1 MQDPLLERIPPQSI
15 EAEQS
20 VLGALLI
27 SADALVRVSEI
38 LKPESFYRHAHATLY
53 ETILRVAERGEPVDL
68 VTVSTD
74 LRTANRLDEIGGY
87 TYLMDL
93 AASIPTAAN
102 AEYYARIV
110 EEKAALRALI
120 TGGTKIVELGYSQ
133 TQKLDETI
141 DEAERIIF
149 DVAQGR
155 RTSKDISHIKD
166 ILRDTFET
174 IEHRY
179 ENQDNVMGYA
189 TGYYDLD
196 YMMSGLHS
204 SDMIVLA
211 ARPAMGKTSF
221 ALNLAQNIAKLN
233 NLPVM
238 VFSLEMSKEQLA
250 QRLICSEAR
259 INAHRIKTGFLSE
272 TDWPKLTE
280 AIGSL
285 ASSPI
290 YIDDTPAITVM
301 EVRGKARR
309 LKALEKKELGL
320 IVIDYLQLMSGGGSS
335 SDGNRVQEISAISRN
350 LKALARELN
359 VPIIALSQL
368 SRAVESRTDKRP
380 MLSDLRES
388 GAIEQ
393 DADIVMFIYRDEYYN
408 QESLDKNVAEVIL
421 AKHRNGPVGTVK
433 LFFEKEHTRF
443 ENLTAQPTMAEPA

>member
-1 MQDPLLERIPPQSI
+1 MSDPLLERIPPQSI

-27 SADALVRVSEI
+27 SSDALVRVSEI
-38 LKPESFYRHAHATLY
+38 LKPESFYRHAHGMLY
-53 ETILRVAERGEPVDL
+53 KTILDVAGRGEPVDL
-68 VTVSTD
+68 VTITAE
-74 LRTANRLDEIGGY
+74 LRKTQQLDAVGGY
-87 TYLMDL
+87 SYLMDL

-102 AEYYARIV
+102 ADYYARLV
-110 EEKAALRALI
+110 EEKAILRQLI
-120 TGGTKIVELGYSQ
+120 TGGTKVVELGY
-133 TQKLDETI
+133 TQELSLDETI

-155 RTSKDISHIKD
+155 RQSKDISHIKD
-166 ILRDTFET
+166 ILQETFET

-179 ENQDNVMGYA
+179 ENQDNVMGYG
-189 TGYYDLD
+189 TDYYDLD
-196 YMMSGLHS
+196 YMMSGLHP
-204 SDMIVLA
+204 SDLIVLA

-221 ALNLAQNIAKLN
+221 ALNLAQNVAKLN
-233 NLPVM
+233 ELPVV

-250 QRLICSEAR
+250 QRLICAEAR
-259 INAHRIKTGFLSE
+259 INAHRIKTGFLAE

-280 AIGSL
+280 AIGNL
-285 ASSPI
+285 ANAPI

-309 LKALEKKELGL
+309 LKALEKKDLGL
-320 IVIDYLQLMSGGGSS
+320 IVIDYLQLMSASGK
-335 SDGNRVQEISAISRN
+335 SDGNRVQEISQISRN

-408 QESLDKNVAEVIL
+408 QESVDKNIAEIII

-433 LFFEKEHTRF
+433 LFFEKEFTRF
-443 ENLTAQPTMAEPA
+443 ENLSQPAYAEP

>member
-27 SADALVRVSEI
+27 SPDALVRVVEI
-38 LKPESFYRHAHATLY
+38 LKPESFYRHAHQTIY
-53 ETILRVAERGEPVDL
+53 ETIVAIAERGEPVDL
-68 VTVSTD
+68 VTVSAE
-74 LRTANRLDEIGGY
+74 LRKNQTLDEVGGY
-87 TYLMDL
+87 SYLMDL
-93 AASIPTAAN
+93 AASIPTAAH

-110 EEKAALRALI
+110 EEKATLRALI
-120 TGGTKIVELGYSQ
+120 TGGTKIVEISYAQQL
-133 TQKLDETI
+133 KLDETI

-149 DVAQGR
+149 DVAHGR
-155 RTSKDISHIKD
+155 RQSQDLAHIKD
-166 ILRDTFET
+166 ILQQTFET
-174 IEHRY
+174 IEERY
-179 ENQDNVMGYA
+179 ENQDNVMGYG

-196 YMMSGLHS
+196 YMTSGLHP
-204 SDMIVLA
+204 SDLLVLA

-221 ALNLAQNIAKLN
+221 ALNLAQNVAKLN
-233 NLPVM
+233 DKPAII
-238 VFSLEMSKEQLA
+238 FSLEMSKEQLA
-250 QRLICSEAR
+250 QRLICAEAK
-259 INAHRIKTGFLSE
+259 INAQRIKTGFLSE
-272 TDWPKLTE
+272 SDWPKLTE
-280 AIGSL
+280 AIGTL
-285 ASSPI
+285 ADSPI

-320 IVIDYLQLMSGGGSS
+320 IVIDYLQLMSGSGN
-335 SDGNRVQEISAISRN
+335 SDGNRVQEISQISRN

-359 VPIIALSQL
+359 VPIVALSQL

-393 DADIVMFIYRDEYYN
+393 DADIVVFIYRDEYYN
-408 QESLDKNVAEVIL
+408 HESVDKNIAEIII

-443 ENLTAQPTMAEPA
+443 ENLSQPAYSEA